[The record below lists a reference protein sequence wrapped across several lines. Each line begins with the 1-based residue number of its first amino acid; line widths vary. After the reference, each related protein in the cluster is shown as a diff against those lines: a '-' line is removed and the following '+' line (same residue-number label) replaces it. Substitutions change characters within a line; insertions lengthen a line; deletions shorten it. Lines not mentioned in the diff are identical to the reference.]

1 MSITFPLFP
10 VITPATLPI
19 RSWGTLTSIP
29 SIGSKSTGSAL
40 IATRGVQFIQ
50 ESSDSILS
58 GFEDVMKEGPLA
70 KEQMRNCKF
79 IFTHFVPHED
89 TAHRGLS
96 QLGPASRR
104 ACLGVAIKAE
114 PVLLEPMLG
123 IEVRVP
129 QDLIGN
135 VAGVITSKRGKVLD
149 IQQKGILTIVIGE
162 VPASETFDISEVMR
176 GQTAGKAMWNT
187 HFKAWVPAP
196 KSIQATLLADIRKR
210 KGLSP
215 DPPTADE
222 FIDKD

>member
-1 MSITFPLFP
+1 MIN
-10 VITPATLPI
+10 
-19 RSWGTLTSIP
+19 
-29 SIGSKSTGSAL
+29 
-40 IATRGVQFIQ
+40 ATRGVQFIQ

-196 KSIQATLLADIRKR
+196 KSIQSTLLADIRKR

>member
-1 MSITFPLFP
+1 
-10 VITPATLPI
+10 
-19 RSWGTLTSIP
+19 
-29 SIGSKSTGSAL
+29 
-40 IATRGVQFIQ
+40 
-50 ESSDSILS
+50 
-58 GFEDVMKEGPLA
+58 MKEGPLA

-135 VAGVITSKRGKVLD
+135 VAGVITGKRGKVID

-162 VPASETFDISEVMR
+162 VPASETFDLSEVMR

-187 HFKAWVPAP
+187 HFKAWTPAP
-196 KSIQATLLADIRKR
+196 KSIQATLLVDIRKR

-215 DPPTADE
+215 DPPSADE